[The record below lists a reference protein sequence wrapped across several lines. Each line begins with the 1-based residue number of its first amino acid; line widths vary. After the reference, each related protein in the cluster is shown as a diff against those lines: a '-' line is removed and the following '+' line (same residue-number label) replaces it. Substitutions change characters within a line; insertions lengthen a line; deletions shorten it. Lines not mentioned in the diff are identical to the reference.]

1 MHFDFE
7 LKLNILIMIY
17 FLGPQFIYH
26 IIIINMTSIAYS
38 ELLARFTLVPRKSL
52 NFLTPIDKIEGLFV
66 EQPTEP

>member
-1 MHFDFE
+1 
-7 LKLNILIMIY
+7 
-17 FLGPQFIYH
+17 
-26 IIIINMTSIAYS
+26 MTSIAYS